1 MSVARKGFLSGLM
14 AARKLLL
21 SGMAARKLLLFGMLA
36 AGCFASQARV
46 ITGLVLSESDS
57 TAIVG
62 AVCRLSVDSAVIV
75 SSVTDDKG
83 SFRLATAKDEKHQAI
98 VSVKMIGY
106 APAEIVIPSNDHDLN
121 IGTVYLSE
129 GIALGEVE
137 VTHQTFTDSRGR
149 TIVYP
154 SPSEVK
160 ASPTAVSLFQKLPL
174 AGLEANPINHS
185 ISVDGGSP
193 VILINGVP
201 STLSDFNALHPKDI
215 ERVEYSRFTPA
226 RYADKGNSG
235 YLNIILKKRTDGGSI
250 FAWLRDCPFTGFLDG
265 QLQSSYHQG
274 PSQFTLRYDGSWRCY
289 SRCFDTASSS
299 YIAPDFRVDLLE
311 NSRTPFYYQS
321 HNVSFKY
328 LYQPKTTTYFSA
340 TFNAGIM
347 EHQSTGHKTTN
358 DSFMGDYKTESHTK
372 SNSSTP
378 SLDLFM
384 HHEFGGNNTLEA
396 QVVGTLSS
404 DDYRRSYLYL
414 YPSGDDTDYIMD
426 ADNRRRSLISEVSY
440 SRQFD
445 FNGSLSAGYQN
456 TISRSTN
463 LYLDNNYKPVLT
475 ENNNYVY
482 LQYGQQ
488 IRKVYISL
496 STGMKM
502 FWVKNDLNKRHFI
515 RNLSSAQVNWNVS
528 DRWSLYGNFSYRPS
542 IPGLSSLTDYPQQTT
557 PYIISN
563 GNPDLKVAEYFNYA
577 VGTNFNYKK
586 IRGGLGA
593 QYFRINNP
601 WQSYVRYLGDRMFM
615 NQSLNFDH
623 QQNFLLSA
631 NINIP
636 DFHGFGF
643 NGKIFLEHDSSR
655 GAGWSEEL
663 TSLSGSINL
672 WWSKGPFTISYY
684 RKFPGKNL
692 YGTRV
697 SKEENSDMLQFQYR
711 PDKHWTLAASWMYM
725 FETAGTKYYRWDYSP
740 ANPGTSCRHISSNAN
755 MAVFTVSYSAD
766 FGSIFR
772 TGRRGLHN
780 SDNGSSLLK
789 L

>member
-1 MSVARKGFLSGLM
+1 M

-46 ITGLVLSESDS
+46 ITGQVLSESDS

-98 VSVKMIGY
+98 VSVEMIGY

-174 AGLEANPINHS
+174 AGLEANPINRS

-201 STLSDFNALHPKDI
+201 STLSNFNALHPKDI

-274 PSQFTLRYDGSWRCY
+274 PSQFTLRYDGSWR
-289 SRCFDTASSS
+289 
-299 YIAPDFRVDLLE
+299 
-311 NSRTPFYYQS
+311 
-321 HNVSFKY
+321 
-328 LYQPKTTTYFSA
+328 
-340 TFNAGIM
+340 
-347 EHQSTGHKTTN
+347 
-358 DSFMGDYKTESHTK
+358 
-372 SNSSTP
+372 
-378 SLDLFM
+378 
-384 HHEFGGNNTLEA
+384 
-396 QVVGTLSS
+396 
-404 DDYRRSYLYL
+404 
-414 YPSGDDTDYIMD
+414 
-426 ADNRRRSLISEVSY
+426 
-440 SRQFD
+440 
-445 FNGSLSAGYQN
+445 
-456 TISRSTN
+456 
-463 LYLDNNYKPVLT
+463 
-475 ENNNYVY
+475 
-482 LQYGQQ
+482 
-488 IRKVYISL
+488 
-496 STGMKM
+496 
-502 FWVKNDLNKRHFI
+502 HFI

-563 GNPDLKVAEYFNYA
+563 GNPDLKVAEYVNYA

-740 ANPGTSCRHISSNAN
+740 ANPGTSYRHISSNAN